1 MSPQEYIDMLITRD
15 VLQSK
20 LDNISGDILTN
31 KQKLEEQIEE
41 IDKKLSNNNEYIQ
54 ENPELKKLKML
65 SE

>member
-20 LDNISGDILTN
+20 IDNISDDSITN

-41 IDKKLSNNNEYIQ
+41 INKKLDYNNEYIQ
-54 ENPELKKLKML
+54 ENPELKKLKIL